1 MEKEAKELLEK
12 EKYDVMDLVRIVT
25 LLRRPGG
32 CPWDREQTHESIR
45 KNLIEE
51 TYEVIEA
58 IDKKDLKLLREELG
72 DLLLQVVF
80 HAEMEAEAGHFT
92 FDDVAG
98 DICRK
103 LIHRHPHVFG
113 SEKVHNASDVQQLWD
128 RIKSGE

>member
-80 HAEMEAEAGHFT
+80 HAEMEANFVRSAASGGG
-92 FDDVAG
+92 FD
-98 DICRK
+98 
-103 LIHRHPHVFG
+103 LFLP
-113 SEKVHNASDVQQLWD
+113 NL
-128 RIKSGE
+128 